1 MRVEKEIILTQQ
13 AIELIFLQ
21 IFEPHKDSLCQV
33 VKVKIIVLALTNL
46 ACLFKIIH
54 LRYIEQLVLLE
65 N

>member
-1 MRVEKEIILTQQ
+1 MLSQQ
-13 AIELIFLQ
+13 AIELIFLP
-21 IFEPHKDSLCQV
+21 IFEPQKDSPWQV